1 MKVNPPF
8 WILAVSFYVLV
19 RQTENGYIPSVVFC
33 STRGV
38 DVGGWV
44 GGDRDRE
51 DITWLALTQFNIQDM
66 SALWKMQLH
75 VSQRDT
81 ASVHAEKT
89 SI

>member
-1 MKVNPPF
+1 M
-8 WILAVSFYVLV
+8 
-19 RQTENGYIPSVVFC
+19 ENGYIPSVVFC

-44 GGDRDRE
+44 GGDRDRDRE